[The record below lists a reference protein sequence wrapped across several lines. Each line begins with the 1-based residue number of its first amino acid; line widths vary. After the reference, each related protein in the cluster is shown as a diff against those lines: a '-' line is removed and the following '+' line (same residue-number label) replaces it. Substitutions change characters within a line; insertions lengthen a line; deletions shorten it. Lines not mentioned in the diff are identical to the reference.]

1 MASPSGPP
9 AGAGGKKILGLR
21 PRTAL
26 IGGGAILAAALAFF
40 WWRSRQASSTAT
52 SATASAGAY
61 AGADDTGQLDQLQ
74 AELQEL
80 LQEQGASGS
89 GTSGGGGTTTG
100 TTPPAAPGTPGA
112 PGAGNK
118 PITTLTP
125 PTAPK
130 ATTTAAKPKPAM
142 PAGVRE
148 TKVTAN
154 SVTLTWAKDPNATTY
169 RVRVTYQGK
178 LVGAPHVVTGTSATI
193 SGLGANR
200 TYTFHVAAIGP
211 GGTSSE
217 TNGPAVKTK
226 A

>member
-1 MASPSGPP
+1 MASPAPGGPP
-9 AGAGGKKILGLR
+9 PGAGGRKILGLK

-26 IGGGAILAAALAFF
+26 LAGGGVLAAALLFF

-61 AGADDTGQLDQLQ
+61 AGTDDTGQLDQLQ

-80 LQEQGASGS
+80 LQEQGASGG
-89 GTSGGGGTTTG
+89 GTTGGGGTTTG
-100 TTPPAAPGTPGA
+100 TTPPPAPGTPGA
-112 PGAGNK
+112 PGAGTK

-130 ATTTAAKPKPAM
+130 ATAPKPKPAM

-154 SVTLTWAKDPNATTY
+154 SVTLAWAKDPNATTY

-178 LVGAPHVVTGTSATI
+178 LVGTPHVVTGTSATI

-217 TNGPAVKTK
+217 TNGPAVKTSR
-226 A
+226 